1 MYARQS
7 DPGILFRQLLQ
18 SVGYPSTVDTAGQGS
33 HRNLQQVVFE
43 TEVDGI
49 RFIVTCAHSP
59 QTSANTR
66 LSPRE
71 REITHLIIKGM
82 PNKTIAAMLNI
93 SRWTVGTYIKRVFA
107 KLNVNTRAELVA
119 KVLQEN
125 LLEETPVEVD
135 WRRIGID
142 R

>member
-1 MYARQS
+1 MYARQN

-18 SVGYPSTVDTAGQGS
+18 SVGYPAKVETLDQDQPNS
-33 HRNLQQVVFE
+33 LPQVVFE

-49 RFIVTCAHSP
+49 KFTVTCAPRHSGNAP
-59 QTSANTR
+59 

-82 PNKTIAAMLNI
+82 PNKTIAVMLNI
-93 SRWTVGTYIKRVFA
+93 SRWTVGTYVKRIFA

-125 LLEETPVEVD
+125 LLEESDIEFD
-135 WRRIGID
+135 WRTIGLG

>member
-1 MYARQS
+1 MYARQD
-7 DPGILFRQLLQ
+7 DPGILFRQLLK
-18 SVGYPSTVDTAGQGS
+18 SVGYPTKVEGS
-33 HRNLQQVVFE
+33 QLQQVVYE

-49 RFIVTCAHSP
+49 KFTVICAHLSSD
-59 QTSANTR
+59 TANTH

-71 REITHLIIKGM
+71 REITRLIIKGM
-82 PNKTIAAMLNI
+82 PNKTIAALLNI
-93 SRWTVGTYIKRVFA
+93 SRWTVGTYVKRIFA

-125 LLEETPVEVD
+125 LLEETDTEID
-135 WRRIGID
+135 WRSIGIS

>member
-1 MYARQS
+1 VYARQN

-18 SVGYPSTVDTAGQGS
+18 SVGYPSIAVASEGS
-33 HRNLQQVVFE
+33 QNSLYQVVFE

-49 RFIVTCAHSP
+49 KFTVTCAHLSP
-59 QTSANTR
+59 HSTNLH

-71 REITHLIIKGM
+71 QEITNLIIKGM
-82 PNKTIAAMLNI
+82 PNKTIAALLKI
-93 SRWTVGTYIKRVFA
+93 SRWTVGTYIKRIFA
-107 KLNVNTRAELVA
+107 KLGVNTRAELVA

-125 LLEETPVEVD
+125 LLEETDTVID
-135 WRRIGID
+135 WRSIGMG

>member
-1 MYARQS
+1 MYARQD
-7 DPGILFRQLLQ
+7 DPGILFRQLLK
-18 SVGYPSTVDTAGQGS
+18 SVGYPTKVEGS
-33 HRNLQQVVFE
+33 QIQQVVYE

-49 RFIVTCAHSP
+49 KFTVICAHSSSD
-59 QTSANTR
+59 TANTH

-71 REITHLIIKGM
+71 REITRLIIKGM
-82 PNKTIAAMLNI
+82 PNKTIAALLNI
-93 SRWTVGTYIKRVFA
+93 SRWTVGTYVKRIFA

-125 LLEETPVEVD
+125 LLEETDTEID
-135 WRRIGID
+135 WRSIGIS

>member
-18 SVGYPSTVDTAGQGS
+18 SVGYQSQTTGQVDREAL
-33 HRNLQQVVFE
+33 RQVVFE

-49 RFIVTCAHSP
+49 RFTVTCAHSSLING
-59 QTSANTR
+59 TTH

-71 REITHLIIKGM
+71 REITRLIIKGL
-82 PNKTIAAMLNI
+82 PNKTIAVVLNI
-93 SRWTVGTYIKRVFA
+93 SRWTVGTYVKRIFA

-119 KVLQEN
+119 RVLQEN
-125 LLEETPVEVD
+125 LLEKPTAEVD
-135 WRRIGID
+135 
-142 R
+142 